1 MDELITLAS
10 LVCGIIVVVAIIV
23 SVVVQ
28 LTKSFIPLPTKA
40 WVIIVSFIV
49 VGLLL
54 CASAEIWGIKMPV
67 ATTVLAII
75 GAMMVAY
82 IAIFGFDNFKE
93 LAERLKTGKGGVKE

>member
-10 LVCGIIVVVAIIV
+10 LVCGIVVVVAIIV

-54 CASAEIWGIKMPV
+54 CASAEIWGKKMPV
-67 ATTVLAII
+67 SMAVLAII
-75 GAMMVAY
+75 GSMLVSY
-82 IAIFGFDNFKE
+82 IAIFGFDTFKE
-93 LAERLKTGKGGVKE
+93 LAERVKNGKSGIKE